1 MQKNK
6 FLVLLGTRPE
16 IIKLSSLIKKLQK
29 NSTNI
34 IVNSNQN
41 YDNNLNKIFF
51 NDLGIKK
58 PNYNFK
64 INKKSSTNQKI
75 SNFISLMEKVLLK
88 EKPDAVIYLG
98 DTNTCYS
105 LIPVKKFKIP
115 IFHFE
120 AGNRC
125 FDERVPE
132 EVNRKFTDHISDIN
146 LVYSE
151 HARRNLINEGVDG
164 YTIIKTGSPMLEVIN
179 ENIYKIE
186 KSNIL
191 DKLNLK
197 TKKFILISFHREENL
212 DNFEIFNS
220 FEKLITQLKK
230 IYKIKVIISTHPRLK
245 LKLSK
250 EIKKNKDIIFHQPF
264 NFSDYIKLQLN
275 SLINLSDSGTLMEET
290 AILKTKSILL
300 REKHERQEGIDE
312 GVLITTKINSRNI
325 LEKIDWVIKNEIK
338 FTIPRSYNRQNFS
351 EIAIKAIYSYLDYV
365 DNYIWYKEK

>member
-1 MQKNK
+1 MIKNK
-6 FLVLLGTRPE
+6 LLILLGTRPE
-16 IIKLSSLIKKLQK
+16 IIKLSSLLKKLQK
-29 NSTNI
+29 DSNNI
-34 IVNSNQN
+34 VVNSNQN
-41 YDNNLNKIFF
+41 FDANLNKVFF

-58 PNYNFK
+58 PNYNFT
-64 INKKSSTNQKI
+64 INKKSSSSQKI
-75 SNFISLMEKVLLK
+75 SNFILSMEKILLK

-132 EVNRKFTDHISDIN
+132 EVNRRFTDHISDIN

-151 HARRNLINEGVDG
+151 HARRNLISEGIDK
-164 YTIIKTGSPMLEVIN
+164 YRIIKTGSPMLEVIN
-179 ENIYKIE
+179 ENINKIE

-191 DKLNLK
+191 NKLNLK
-197 TKKFILISFHREENL
+197 KKKFILISFHREENL

-220 FEKLITQLKK
+220 FEKLIAKLKS
-230 IYKIKVIISTHPRLK
+230 IYKVKIIISTHPRLK

-250 EIKKNKDIIFHQPF
+250 KINKDKDIIFHQPF
-264 NFSDYIKLQLN
+264 NFSDYIKLQIN

-312 GVLITTKINSRNI
+312 GILITGKINSRNI
-325 LEKIDWVIKNEIK
+325 LERIDWVIKNEIK